1 MRLKTNKNRKR
12 PSQKK
17 NRAES
22 QVKPSFKGGL
32 RILGAAVFF
41 GSGLFALIIGFELI
55 GTLPVFEVREIRWV
69 GLNHLKED
77 VMKRGVQPLFG
88 KNIFHLNIQAVQRRL
103 LANPWIK
110 EATVKKVFPARLLVI
125 VKERKPASVEYDA
138 GKKTGEIVNLSIAP
152 YLVDE
157 EGVTLQQGGP
167 YPPHLPRLINVNK
180 AGYAAAL
187 SLGHLVKG
195 RPNVFIDLFDPHNL
209 RVYFMESETKTQIGL
224 LHLGEAQYQKKW
236 HDFLNVEAD
245 LEQRG
250 LESWEIDLRVPGKA
264 IVKTGGGKLNADTL
278 YF

>member
-1 MRLKTNKNRKR
+1 MRLKANKKRKR
-12 PSQKK
+12 SSQKK
-17 NRAES
+17 NRTEH
-22 QVKPSFKGGL
+22 QVKPSFKGAL
-32 RILGAAVFF
+32 RILGTAVFF
-41 GSGLFALIIGFELI
+41 GSGFFALIFGFELI
-55 GTLPVFEVREIRWV
+55 GALAVFEVKEIRWV
-69 GLNHLKED
+69 GLSHLKED
-77 VMKRGVQPLFG
+77 VMKKGVQPLFG
-88 KNIFHLNIQAVQRRL
+88 KNLFHLNIQAVQRRL

-138 GKKTGEIVNLSIAP
+138 GKNAGEIVNLSIPP

-167 YPPHLPRLINVNK
+167 YPPNLPRLINVNK
-180 AGYAAAL
+180 ASYAAAL

-195 RPNVFIDLFDPHNL
+195 RPDVFIDLFDPHNL

-224 LHLGEAQYQKKW
+224 LHLGEAQYQEKW

-245 LEQRG
+245 LEERG
-250 LESWEIDLRVPGKA
+250 LERWEIDLRIPGKA
-264 IVKTGGGKLNADTL
+264 VVKTGVDKLNPDTL